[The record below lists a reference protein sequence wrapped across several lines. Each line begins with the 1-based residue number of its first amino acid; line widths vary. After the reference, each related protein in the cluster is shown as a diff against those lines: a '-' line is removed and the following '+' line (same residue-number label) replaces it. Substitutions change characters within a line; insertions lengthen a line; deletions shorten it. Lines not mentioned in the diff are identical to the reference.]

1 MTYRTRCHLHNN
13 RKKEKKIR
21 RRIPT
26 SPAHGGRGDV
36 VGRVLR
42 QLRRLVQRRV
52 RVRPPPRRIQRRR
65 QVGRRSQRRAA
76 AAGRHAAGRQVVG
89 RHVAGRRRRRRRRHR
104 RRRVSHAAA
113 VRVAEDR
120 RGRRPF
126 HAPRRRVHRF
136 GRTDAAAAAAA
147 AAATTPA
154 AAAAAAESSAA
165 GTGRAPVS
173 VPALASRSHLLQVVQ
188 RALRRPTARNVTSPT
203 TRATI
208 IICITKKKNQKKT
221 FHVRSRIERHQNQ
234 TVKPSKSP

>member
-1 MTYRTRCHLHNN
+1 M
-13 RKKEKKIR
+13 
-21 RRIPT
+21 
-26 SPAHGGRGDV
+26 
-36 VGRVLR
+36 GRVLR

-89 RHVAGRRRRRRRRHR
+89 RHVAGRRRRRRRRRRHR

-126 HAPRRRVHRF
+126 HAPRRRVNRF

-208 IICITKKKNQKKT
+208 IICITKKKPKKNPST
-221 FHVRSRIERHQNQ
+221 FVLA
-234 TVKPSKSP
+234 SKGIKIKQ